1 METGKLVGM
10 VTSIV
15 SDKTSK
21 QQCPMLNFV
30 LPFSLLEDPL
40 TEYMYSGDTS
50 KLFTM
55 DTIGEDPLIKNFWRL
70 SMQSR
75 EGTQLNSKL

>member
-1 METGKLVGM
+1 MFV
-10 VTSIV
+10 VCFH

-40 TEYMYSGDTS
+40 TEYMYSG
-50 KLFTM
+50 
-55 DTIGEDPLIKNFWRL
+55 GEEWSLSEAKNIHD
-70 SMQSR
+70 
-75 EGTQLNSKL
+75 LNFHNSCHVTEVNCKY